1 MLSIEEIRAIGQ
13 ICDTTWGRY
22 STATSPTMSIK
33 ATMQGDKLTIKY
45 LTVCHLASER
55 DLRSQISTV
64 SDESVQL
71 TNDYMKNLRNEF
83 KSIVGRALK
92 VKEESTQDSI
102 EMLTTSPHTPR
113 KAAYYRRFT
122 TFTIE

>member
-1 MLSIEEIRAIGQ
+1 MLSIDEIRAIGQ

-22 STATSPTMSIK
+22 STASSPTMSIK
-33 ATMQGDKLTIKY
+33 TTLQGDKLTTTY
-45 LTVCHLASER
+45 TTVCHLASDR
-55 DLRSQISTV
+55 DLSGQVATV

-71 TNDYMKNLRNEF
+71 TNDYMKNLRKEF
-83 KSIVGRALK
+83 KSMAGRALK